1 MRRKLYP
8 ALLIAAL
15 TLLLG
20 LAVACGDDDD
30 DDDDGGTEPTGGEE
44 LTLDQYLAEVSEIQE
59 ALRRRPMPSGKA
71 RKTRSLTQPRP
82 ARR

>member
-44 LTLDQYLAEVSEIQE
+44 LTLDEYLAEVSEIE
-59 ALRRRPMPSGKA
+59 RYAGDRCRRGR
-71 RKTRSLTQPRP
+71 R
-82 ARR
+82 ARRVL